1 MEDTDSSDTDVEYYG
16 EDTAE
21 TTSIDLPPCSMDTL
35 QKSSAVFLLG
45 LKEKFKLTQVAIQ
58 EIVEGV
64 TSLTQ
69 KRISILHSQVAI
81 EQFGNNS

>member
-1 MEDTDSSDTDVEYYG
+1 
-16 EDTAE
+16 
-21 TTSIDLPPCSMDTL
+21 MDTL

-81 EQFGNNS
+81 EQFANNS

>member
-1 MEDTDSSDTDVEYYG
+1 
-16 EDTAE
+16 
-21 TTSIDLPPCSMDTL
+21 MDTL
-35 QKSSAVFLLG
+35 QKSSAVFLFG

-81 EQFGNNS
+81 EQFANNS